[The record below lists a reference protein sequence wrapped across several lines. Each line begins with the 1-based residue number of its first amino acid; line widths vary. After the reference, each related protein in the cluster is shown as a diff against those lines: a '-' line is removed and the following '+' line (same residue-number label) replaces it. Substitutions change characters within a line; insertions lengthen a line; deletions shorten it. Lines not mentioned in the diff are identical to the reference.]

1 MLMLLAP
8 LKHLADINAE
18 LQRGLAAAEAVFR
31 LLDQQAEKDTGT
43 LKIGRSRGEVR
54 FENVDFRYREAE
66 INALHD
72 INLTIGAGEVVA
84 LVGPSG
90 AGKSSLINLLPRLV
104 HPSSGRI
111 LLDGTPIN
119 DIVLE
124 DVREQFGLVSQDVV
138 LFNDTVRGNVAFG
151 AVGDVTDDQV
161 WAALRGAALEEHVR
175 SLPGGLDHEVGE
187 RGTKFSGGQRQR
199 MAIAR
204 ALLKD
209 PPILLLDE
217 ATSALDSRTEREV
230 QEALERIM
238 ANRTTL
244 VIAHR
249 LSTIERADRIAVM
262 DHGRIVE
269 LGTHAE
275 LLSQNGIYASLHRL
289 QFSSAEQPVDSSS
302 N

>member
-1 MLMLLAP
+1 M
-8 LKHLADINAE
+8 
-18 LQRGLAAAEAVFR
+18 
-31 LLDQQAEKDTGT
+31 
-43 LKIGRSRGEVR
+43 
-54 FENVDFRYREAE
+54 
-66 INALHD
+66 
-72 INLTIGAGEVVA
+72 
-84 LVGPSG
+84 
-90 AGKSSLINLLPRLV
+90 
-104 HPSSGRI
+104 
-111 LLDGTPIN
+111 
-119 DIVLE
+119 
-124 DVREQFGLVSQDVV
+124 
-138 LFNDTVRGNVAFG
+138 
-151 AVGDVTDDQV
+151 
-161 WAALRGAALEEHVR
+161 
-175 SLPGGLDHEVGE
+175 
-187 RGTKFSGGQRQR
+187 
-199 MAIAR
+199 
-204 ALLKD
+204 
-209 PPILLLDE
+209 LDE